1 MLSHAK
7 LVNVCLMHTKALH
20 SSKFH
25 VPSVEQSK
33 RKTEKTYEDKHKRNK
48 NKKSKTNL
56 CCELVRR
63 GGGIGVDLF
72 VRFPLETT
80 TGNFLLRGNGTILS
94 CANENVLCRVSSFIV
109 G

>member
-1 MLSHAK
+1 M
-7 LVNVCLMHTKALH
+7 
-20 SSKFH
+20 
-25 VPSVEQSK
+25 VPK
-33 RKTEKTYEDKHKRNK
+33 RKSNLRNIVKTENTKKKQTKQNK
-48 NKKSKTNL
+48 NETNL

-80 TGNFLLRGNGTILS
+80 IGDFLLRGNGTTLS
-94 CANENVLCRVSSFIV
+94 CANENVLCLVSSFIV